1 MVILVIYMEKVKI
14 YSLLSNSDNEN
25 TTIEALAEFDKEK
38 NVIRYKEE
46 DLQVTIQILDKKVII
61 ERKNE
66 EYDLNLVF
74 SQNEKITCKYQVDFI
89 GLNLEIDV
97 YTKILEIEENRIYI
111 NYELFNDNKSIGT
124 FEYKLLIME
133 WRYEHKKNIKRNNW

>member
-1 MVILVIYMEKVKI
+1 MVILVIYMEKIKI
-14 YSLLSNSDNEN
+14 YSLLSNSDNDN
-25 TTIEALAEFDKEK
+25 TTIEALADFDKEK
-38 NVIRYKEE
+38 NIIKYKEE
-46 DLQVTIQILDKKVII
+46 DLQVTIQILDKKVLI

-66 EYDLNLVF
+66 EYNLNLVF
-74 SQNEKITCKYQVDFI
+74 SQNERVTCKYQVDFI

-124 FEYKLLIME
+124 FEYKLLVME

>member
-25 TTIEALAEFDKEK
+25 ATIEALADYDKEK
-38 NVIRYKEE
+38 NIIKYKEE
-46 DLQVTIQILDKKVII
+46 DLQVTIQILDKKVLI

-74 SQNEKITCKYQVDFI
+74 SQNERITCKYQVDFI

-133 WRYEHKKNIKRNNW
+133 

>member
-1 MVILVIYMEKVKI
+1 MEKIKI
-14 YSLLSNSDNEN
+14 YSLLSNSDNDN
-25 TTIEALAEFDKEK
+25 TTIEALADFDNEK
-38 NVIRYKEE
+38 NIIKYKEE

-66 EYDLNLVF
+66 EYDLNLIF
-74 SQNEKITCKYQVDFI
+74 SQNERVTCKYQVDFI

-133 WRYEHKKNIKRNNW
+133 

>member
-1 MVILVIYMEKVKI
+1 MVILVIYMEKIKI

-25 TTIEALAEFDKEK
+25 TTIEALADFDKEK
-38 NVIRYKEE
+38 NIIKYKEE

-111 NYELFNDNKSIGT
+111 NYELFNENKSIGT

-133 WRYEHKKNIKRNNW
+133 

>member
-1 MVILVIYMEKVKI
+1 MEKIKI

-25 TTIEALAEFDKEK
+25 TTTEALADFDKEK
-38 NVIRYKEE
+38 NIIRYKEE

-66 EYDLNLVF
+66 EYDLNLIF
-74 SQNEKITCKYQVDFI
+74 SQNERVTCKYQVYFI
-89 GLNLEIDV
+89 GLNLEISV

-111 NYELFNDNKSIGT
+111 NYELFNDDKSIGT

-133 WRYEHKKNIKRNNW
+133 

>member
-1 MVILVIYMEKVKI
+1 MEKIKI

-25 TTIEALAEFDKEK
+25 TTIEALADFDKEK
-38 NVIRYKEE
+38 NIIKYKEE
-46 DLQVTIQILDKKVII
+46 DLQVTIQILDNKVLI

>member
-1 MVILVIYMEKVKI
+1 MVILVIYMKKIKI

-25 TTIEALAEFDKEK
+25 TTIEALADFDKEK

-66 EYDLNLVF
+66 EYDLNLIF
-74 SQNEKITCKYQVDFI
+74 SQNERVTCKYQVDFI

-133 WRYEHKKNIKRNNW
+133 WCYEHKKNIKRNNW

>member
-1 MVILVIYMEKVKI
+1 MVILVIYMKKIKI

-25 TTIEALAEFDKEK
+25 TTIEALADFDKEK
-38 NVIRYKEE
+38 NIIKYKEE

-66 EYDLNLVF
+66 EYDLNLIF
-74 SQNEKITCKYQVDFI
+74 SQNERVTCKYQVDFI

-97 YTKILEIEENRIYI
+97 YTKILEMEENRIYI

>member
-1 MVILVIYMEKVKI
+1 MVILVIYMEKIKI

-25 TTIEALAEFDKEK
+25 TTIEALADFDREK
-38 NVIRYKEE
+38 NIIKYKEE
-46 DLQVTIQILDKKVII
+46 DLKVTIQILDNKVLI

-74 SQNEKITCKYQVDFI
+74 SQNERVTCKYQVDFI

>member
-1 MVILVIYMEKVKI
+1 MEKIKI

-25 TTIEALAEFDKEK
+25 TTIEALADFDKEK
-38 NVIRYKEE
+38 NIIKYKEE
-46 DLQVTIQILDKKVII
+46 DLQVTIQILDKKVLI

-74 SQNEKITCKYQVDFI
+74 SQNEKVTCKYQVDFI

-133 WRYEHKKNIKRNNW
+133 

>member
-1 MVILVIYMEKVKI
+1 MEKIKI

-25 TTIEALAEFDKEK
+25 TTIEALADFDKEK
-38 NVIRYKEE
+38 NVIKYKEE
-46 DLQVTIQILDKKVII
+46 DLQVTIQILDKKVLI

-66 EYDLNLVF
+66 EYDLNLIF

-111 NYELFNDNKSIGT
+111 NYELFNDDKSIGT

-133 WRYEHKKNIKRNNW
+133 

>member
-1 MVILVIYMEKVKI
+1 MEKIKI

-111 NYELFNDNKSIGT
+111 NYELFNDDKSIGT

-133 WRYEHKKNIKRNNW
+133 WCYEHKKNIKRNNS

>member
-1 MVILVIYMEKVKI
+1 MEKVKI

-133 WRYEHKKNIKRNNW
+133 

>member
-1 MVILVIYMEKVKI
+1 MEKIKI

-25 TTIEALAEFDKEK
+25 TTIEALADFDKEK
-38 NVIRYKEE
+38 NIIKYKEE
-46 DLQVTIQILDKKVII
+46 ELQVTIQILDKKVII

-133 WRYEHKKNIKRNNW
+133 WYYEHKKNIKRNNW

>member
-1 MVILVIYMEKVKI
+1 MEKIKI

-25 TTIEALAEFDKEK
+25 TTIEALADFDKEK
-38 NVIRYKEE
+38 NIIRYKEE
-46 DLQVTIQILDKKVII
+46 DLQVTIQILDNKVLI

-66 EYDLNLVF
+66 EYDLNLFF
-74 SQNEKITCKYQVDFI
+74 SQNEKVTCKYQVDFI

-133 WRYEHKKNIKRNNW
+133 

>member
-1 MVILVIYMEKVKI
+1 MEKIKI

-25 TTIEALAEFDKEK
+25 TTIEALADFDKEK
-38 NVIRYKEE
+38 NIIKYKEE
-46 DLQVTIQILDKKVII
+46 DLQVTIQILDNKVLI

-66 EYDLNLVF
+66 EYDLNLIF

-111 NYELFNDNKSIGT
+111 NYELFYDDKSFGT

-133 WRYEHKKNIKRNNW
+133 

>member
-1 MVILVIYMEKVKI
+1 MEKIKI

-25 TTIEALAEFDKEK
+25 TTIEALADFDKEK
-38 NVIRYKEE
+38 NIIKYKEE
-46 DLQVTIQILDKKVII
+46 DLQVTIQILDNKVLI

-133 WRYEHKKNIKRNNW
+133 

>member
-1 MVILVIYMEKVKI
+1 MKKIKI

-25 TTIEALAEFDKEK
+25 TTIEALADFDKEK
-38 NVIRYKEE
+38 NIIKYKEE

-66 EYDLNLVF
+66 EYDLNLIF
-74 SQNEKITCKYQVDFI
+74 SQNERVTCKYQVDFI

-133 WRYEHKKNIKRNNW
+133 

>member
-1 MVILVIYMEKVKI
+1 MVILVIYMKKIKI
-14 YSLLSNSDNEN
+14 YSLLSNSDNDN
-25 TTIEALAEFDKEK
+25 TTIEALADFDKEK
-38 NVIRYKEE
+38 NIIKYKEE
-46 DLQVTIQILDKKVII
+46 DLQVTIQILDKKVLI

-74 SQNEKITCKYQVDFI
+74 SQNERVTCKYQVDFI

-133 WRYEHKKNIKRNNW
+133 

>member
-1 MVILVIYMEKVKI
+1 MEKIKI

-25 TTIEALAEFDKEK
+25 TTTEALADFDKEK
-38 NVIRYKEE
+38 NIIRYKEE

-66 EYDLNLVF
+66 EYDLNLIF
-74 SQNEKITCKYQVDFI
+74 SQNERVTCKYQVDFI
-89 GLNLEIDV
+89 GLNLEISV

-111 NYELFNDNKSIGT
+111 NYELFNDDKSIGT

-133 WRYEHKKNIKRNNW
+133 

>member
-1 MVILVIYMEKVKI
+1 MEKIKI
-14 YSLLSNSDNEN
+14 YSLLSNSDNDN
-25 TTIEALAEFDKEK
+25 TTIEALADFDKEK
-38 NVIRYKEE
+38 NIIKYKEE
-46 DLQVTIQILDKKVII
+46 DLQVTIQILDNKVII

-66 EYDLNLVF
+66 EYDLNLIF
-74 SQNEKITCKYQVDFI
+74 SQNERVTCKYQVDFI

-133 WRYEHKKNIKRNNW
+133 WHYEHKKNFKRNNW

>member
-1 MVILVIYMEKVKI
+1 MVILVIYMKKIKI

-25 TTIEALAEFDKEK
+25 TTIEALADFDKEK

-133 WRYEHKKNIKRNNW
+133 WCYEHKKNIKRNNW

>member
-1 MVILVIYMEKVKI
+1 MKKIKI

-25 TTIEALAEFDKEK
+25 ATIEALADFDKEK
-38 NVIRYKEE
+38 NIIKYKEE

-66 EYDLNLVF
+66 EYDLNLIF
-74 SQNEKITCKYQVDFI
+74 SQNERVTCKYQVDFI

-133 WRYEHKKNIKRNNW
+133 

>member
-1 MVILVIYMEKVKI
+1 MEKIKI

-25 TTIEALAEFDKEK
+25 TTIEALADFDKEK
-38 NVIRYKEE
+38 NIIKYKEE
-46 DLQVTIQILDKKVII
+46 DLQVTIQILDNKVLI

-97 YTKILEIEENRIYI
+97 YTKILEI
-111 NYELFNDNKSIGT
+111 
-124 FEYKLLIME
+124 
-133 WRYEHKKNIKRNNW
+133 

>member
-1 MVILVIYMEKVKI
+1 MKKVKI

-25 TTIEALAEFDKEK
+25 TTIEALADFDKEK
-38 NVIRYKEE
+38 NVIKYKEE
-46 DLQVTIQILDKKVII
+46 DLQVTIQILDNKVII

-74 SQNEKITCKYQVDFI
+74 SQNEKVTCKYQVDFI

-97 YTKILEIEENRIYI
+97 YTKILEIEGNRIYI

-133 WRYEHKKNIKRNNW
+133 

>member
-1 MVILVIYMEKVKI
+1 MEKIKI
-14 YSLLSNSDNEN
+14 YSLLSNSDNDN
-25 TTIEALAEFDKEK
+25 TTIEALADFDKEK
-38 NVIRYKEE
+38 NIIKYKEE

-66 EYDLNLVF
+66 EYDLNLIF
-74 SQNEKITCKYQVDFI
+74 SQNERVTCKYQVDFM

-133 WRYEHKKNIKRNNW
+133 

>member
-1 MVILVIYMEKVKI
+1 MVILVIYMEKIKI

-25 TTIEALAEFDKEK
+25 TTIEALADFDKEK
-38 NVIRYKEE
+38 NIIRYKEE
-46 DLQVTIQILDKKVII
+46 DLQVTIQILDNKVII

-133 WRYEHKKNIKRNNW
+133 WHYEHKKNFKRNNW

>member
-1 MVILVIYMEKVKI
+1 MEKIKI
-14 YSLLSNSDNEN
+14 YSLLSNSDNDN
-25 TTIEALAEFDKEK
+25 TTIEALADFDKEK
-38 NVIRYKEE
+38 NIIKYKEE
-46 DLQVTIQILDKKVII
+46 DLQVTIQILDKKVLI

-66 EYDLNLVF
+66 EYNLNLVF
-74 SQNEKITCKYQVDFI
+74 SQNERVTCKYQVDFI

>member
-1 MVILVIYMEKVKI
+1 MVILVIYMEKIKI

-25 TTIEALAEFDKEK
+25 TTIEALADFDKEK
-38 NVIRYKEE
+38 NIIKYKEE
-46 DLQVTIQILDKKVII
+46 DLQVTIQILDKKVLI

-74 SQNEKITCKYQVDFI
+74 SQNEKVTCKYQVDFI

-133 WRYEHKKNIKRNNW
+133 

>member
-1 MVILVIYMEKVKI
+1 MEKIKI

-133 WRYEHKKNIKRNNW
+133 WCYEHKKNIKRNNW

>member
-1 MVILVIYMEKVKI
+1 MEKIKI

-25 TTIEALAEFDKEK
+25 TTIEALADFDKEK
-38 NVIRYKEE
+38 NIIKYKEE
-46 DLQVTIQILDKKVII
+46 DLQVTIQILDNKVII

-74 SQNEKITCKYQVDFI
+74 SQNEKVTCKYQVDFI

-111 NYELFNDNKSIGT
+111 NYELFNDNKSIGI

-133 WRYEHKKNIKRNNW
+133 

>member
-1 MVILVIYMEKVKI
+1 MKKIKI

-25 TTIEALAEFDKEK
+25 TTIEALADFDKEK
-38 NVIRYKEE
+38 NIIKYKEE

-66 EYDLNLVF
+66 EYDLNLIF
-74 SQNEKITCKYQVDFI
+74 SQNERVTCKYQVDFI

-97 YTKILEIEENRIYI
+97 YNKRLEIEENRIYI

-133 WRYEHKKNIKRNNW
+133 

>member
-1 MVILVIYMEKVKI
+1 MEKIKI

-25 TTIEALAEFDKEK
+25 TTIEALADFDKEK
-38 NVIRYKEE
+38 NIIRYKEE

-66 EYDLNLVF
+66 EYDLNLIF
-74 SQNEKITCKYQVDFI
+74 SQNERVTCKYQVDFI

-133 WRYEHKKNIKRNNW
+133 

>member
-1 MVILVIYMEKVKI
+1 MVILVIYMKKIKI

-25 TTIEALAEFDKEK
+25 TTIEALADFDKEK
-38 NVIRYKEE
+38 NIIKYKEE
-46 DLQVTIQILDKKVII
+46 DLQVTIQILDNKVLI

-74 SQNEKITCKYQVDFI
+74 SQNERVTCKYQVDFI

-133 WRYEHKKNIKRNNW
+133 WCYEHKKNIKRNNW